1 MVFCAGW
8 IMIYVTMPPQKKAFA
23 KYIDSETVPMRDK
36 EIKQDYRFM
45 PEPNLPPLCLF
56 DNESISTTSCDT
68 SVINIDDIRT
78 KLPPLPEEI
87 RQRLE
92 KNYNIPRQNA
102 ALLTVGISFVNGGYQ
117 VFQYFSSLPVLHKL
131 QEVPFFFKLNNFN
144 EYFIQHSLKP
154 GGTKDH
160 FRQVEVS
167 GTIPN

>member
-1 MVFCAGW
+1 LDYDICNYA
-8 IMIYVTMPPQKKAFA
+8 KKKNNAFA

-68 SVINIDDIRT
+68 SIINIDDIRT

-102 ALLTVGISFVNGGYQ
+102 ALLTVGIRAFNIFQ
-117 VFQYFSSLPVLHKL
+117 VYQYFTNYRRSL
-131 QEVPFFFKLNNFN
+131 FFLN
-144 EYFIQHSLKP
+144 
-154 GGTKDH
+154 
-160 FRQVEVS
+160 
-167 GTIPN
+167 